1 MRRQQ
6 QHGHTEYAG
15 DGGEHR
21 QPGRALPVDTPG
33 EEHHQQRLDR
43 ADHRRQPAG

>member
-1 MRRQQ
+1 MAEN
-6 QHGHTEYAG
+6 TAS
-15 DGGEHR
+15 
-21 QPGRALPVDTPG
+21 GRALPVDTPG